1 MLKEFKEF
9 AMRGNLIDMAVG
21 IIIGV
26 AFGGLVNS
34 LVNDIIMPIVGR
46 LLGGFDFSNYFINLS
61 GPQDQYA
68 SLKAA
73 KDAGA
78 ATINYGLFINLVLN
92 FIILAWVMFM
102 IIKTMNRLKKE
113 APPPAPP
120 APPRSEMLLAEIRDI
135 LKTK

>member
-1 MLKEFKEF
+1 
-9 AMRGNLIDMAVG
+9 MRGNLIDMAVG

-113 APPPAPP
+113 APPPAPS
-120 APPRSEMLLAEIRDI
+120 APPRSEVLLAEIRDI

>member
-1 MLKEFKEF
+1 MLGEFKAF
-9 AMRGNLIDMAVG
+9 LTKSNALALAIGV
-21 IIIGV
+21 IIGGALGV
-26 AFGGLVNS
+26 VVNS

-46 LLGGFDFSNYFINLS
+46 ILGGFDFSNYFINLS

-78 ATINYGLFINLVLN
+78 ATINYGLFINLVIN

-113 APPPAPP
+113 AAPPAPA
-120 APPRSEMLLAEIRDI
+120 APPRSEVLLSEIRDI